1 MLVKVADNGL
11 LLNGVQDDRTA
22 AKIIEDIYAVRDQ
35 VYPLT
40 LTIFQ
45 KDTEEA
51 VLDYVVQVTG
61 VDGVRTSDGA
71 NPEWEFH
78 IRCEEVLKA

>member
-1 MLVKVADNGL
+1 MLVKVADYGL

-22 AKIIEDIYAVRDQ
+22 AKIIEDIYAVRNQ

-61 VDGVRTSDGA
+61 VDGVRTSDGEH
-71 NPEWEFH
+71 PEWEFH